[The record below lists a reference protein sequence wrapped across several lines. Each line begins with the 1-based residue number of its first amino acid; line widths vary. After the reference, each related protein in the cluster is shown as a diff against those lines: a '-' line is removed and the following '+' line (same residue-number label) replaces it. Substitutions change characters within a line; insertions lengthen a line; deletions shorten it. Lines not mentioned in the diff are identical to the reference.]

1 MLLAELNK
9 LSPGDESTIMTGL
22 NPNQPRVLV
31 TGDAPSAW
39 DTYRSALNP
48 GTYSPEGQPYV
59 FDLAFCHS
67 REETYGKLRSA
78 RSENRPYAVVF
89 IEIME
94 LSKPDWVDLA
104 RQIRSI
110 DPDAEIVLAT
120 THSDHR
126 LDDLI
131 RRVPPSDKI
140 LVLRKPFHSVE
151 IRQTVLSLWGKWCAE
166 RQLHRFAGE
175 KQLESATP
183 FEPSGSKIVEQQRQ
197 ERNPEA
203 VRDHLQAVLDAI
215 PGCVSWIT
223 SNLQY
228 VGINRYLAELLEIP
242 TEKAVGQMLG
252 FRHGDSD
259 FYRFVEHFFASDLQW
274 DSAHTSAIMQG
285 KQHDFFVVGQKYQSG
300 KEAVFVGLDV
310 TEQKRAEQALRE
322 SEENFRQL
330 AESIGGVFWL
340 VDREMRNVIYV
351 SPGYQELW
359 GRSCEHAYRE
369 PMSWFEAVHSDDRE
383 RVQQALTTSLT
394 DESFNQE
401 YRIVRP
407 DGSVRWVRDRAF
419 PIRNES
425 GEIYRFAGI
434 AEDITES
441 RRADEE
447 RAMLEEHLLNT
458 VLDGIVTINREGV
471 ILALNSTAATLLN
484 VQPGKAV
491 GMHLSTVCGADR
503 EVIADLVEKSIVAGN
518 VVRELPVTFESAGR
532 VWTFTVSVTP
542 LTSGS
547 EEGALLVVRDVSR
560 LRDLEREISDRFS
573 FENIVGKSPQMR
585 RVFEMIRNLAD
596 TDITV
601 LIRGPSG
608 TGKELVAEALHYQ
621 GSGRIGP
628 LVKVNCS
635 ALPETLLE
643 SELFGHVRGAFTG
656 ATRDKVGRFEQAD
669 GGTIFLDEIG
679 DMSPAL
685 QQRLLRVLQ
694 EREIERVGST
704 QTIKIDIRVLA
715 ATNRDLYELVS
726 IGRFREDL
734 YYRLNV
740 VTIHL
745 PPLRERR
752 DDIPLLIQHFLR
764 RSQTHLG
771 RVIKGI
777 APEAM
782 EILLHY
788 DWPGNVRQL
797 ENAIDHA
804 VVLSSDGFIRTECL
818 PPELLRAVRTPLEPR
833 PAVQP
838 TIDRETLQE
847 TLNAV
852 GWNRMRAARR
862 LGISRTTLWK
872 KIKEYELVP
881 PE

>member
-1 MLLAELNK
+1 
-9 LSPGDESTIMTGL
+9 MTGQDFT
-22 NPNQPRVLV
+22 QPRILV
-31 TGDAPSAW
+31 TGDTPSAW

-48 GTYSPEGQPYV
+48 GTNVPEGPPFV
-59 FDLAFCHS
+59 FNLAFCHS
-67 REETYGKLRSA
+67 REETCDRLRSA
-78 RSENRPYAVVF
+78 RLENRPYAVVF
-89 IEIME
+89 VEIMD
-94 LSKPDWVDLA
+94 LSQPDWGNLA
-104 RQIRSI
+104 RGIRAI
-110 DPDAEIVLAT
+110 DSDVEIVLAT
-120 THSDHR
+120 THSDHH
-126 LDDLI
+126 LDDII
-131 RRVPPSDKI
+131 RGVLPFDKI
-140 LVLRKPFHSVE
+140 LVLRKPCHPVE
-151 IRQTVLSLWGKWCAE
+151 IRQLAISLWGKWRAE
-166 RQLHRFAGE
+166 RQLRWIE
-175 KQLESATP
+175 RETQQESAGP
-183 FEPSGSKIVEQQRQ
+183 FESPGSDVPEQDTQQRNQ
-197 ERNPEA
+197 QA
-203 VRDHLQAVLDAI
+203 VEDHLQAVLDAI

-223 SNLQY
+223 SDLRY
-228 VGINRYLAELLEIP
+228 VGINRYLARLLGIP
-242 TEKAVGQMLG
+242 AEQAIGQPVG
-252 FRHGDSD
+252 FKHTDSD
-259 FYRFVEHFFASDLQW
+259 FCRFVERFFASNVQW
-274 DSAHTSAIMQG
+274 DSTQTSGTMQG
-285 KQHDFFVVGQKYQSG
+285 EQHDFFVVGQKYRNS

-310 TEQKRAEQALRE
+310 TEQKRAERALRE
-322 SEENFRQL
+322 SEEDFRQL
-330 AESIGGVFWL
+330 AENIGEVFWL
-340 VDREMRNVIYV
+340 ADKELRKVVYV

-359 GRSCEHAYRE
+359 GRRCEDAYRE
-369 PMSWFEAVHSDDRE
+369 PSSWLETVHPEDRE
-383 RVQQALTTSLT
+383 RVLQALSTVRATGALS
-394 DESFNQE
+394 EVF
-401 YRIVRP
+401 RIIRP
-407 DGSVRWVRDRAF
+407 GGSVRWVRDRAF
-419 PIRNES
+419 PIRDES
-425 GEIYRFAGI
+425 GEVYRYAGI
-434 AEDITES
+434 VEDITDS
-441 RRADEE
+441 RRAEEE

-458 VLDGIVTINREGV
+458 VLDGIVTVNREGV

-484 VQPGKAV
+484 VPPGKAV
-491 GMHLSTVCGADR
+491 GMYLSTVCGSDR

-542 LTSGS
+542 LTSGR
-547 EEGALLVVRDVSR
+547 EDGALLVIRDVSR

-573 FENIVGKSPQMR
+573 FKNIVGKSPQMR

-608 TGKELVAEALHYQ
+608 TGKELVAEALHYH
-621 GSGRIGP
+621 GSGRMGP

-726 IGRFREDL
+726 IGKFREDL

-740 VTIHL
+740 VTIQL

-764 RSQTHLG
+764 RSQAHLG

-777 APEAM
+777 APDAM

-833 PAVQP
+833 PVVQP

-872 KIKEYELVP
+872 KIKEYELIP

>member
-1 MLLAELNK
+1 
-9 LSPGDESTIMTGL
+9 
-22 NPNQPRVLV
+22 
-31 TGDAPSAW
+31 
-39 DTYRSALNP
+39 
-48 GTYSPEGQPYV
+48 
-59 FDLAFCHS
+59 
-67 REETYGKLRSA
+67 
-78 RSENRPYAVVF
+78 
-89 IEIME
+89 
-94 LSKPDWVDLA
+94 
-104 RQIRSI
+104 
-110 DPDAEIVLAT
+110 
-120 THSDHR
+120 
-126 LDDLI
+126 
-131 RRVPPSDKI
+131 
-140 LVLRKPFHSVE
+140 
-151 IRQTVLSLWGKWCAE
+151 
-166 RQLHRFAGE
+166 
-175 KQLESATP
+175 
-183 FEPSGSKIVEQQRQ
+183 
-197 ERNPEA
+197 
-203 VRDHLQAVLDAI
+203 
-215 PGCVSWIT
+215 
-223 SNLQY
+223 
-228 VGINRYLAELLEIP
+228 
-242 TEKAVGQMLG
+242 
-252 FRHGDSD
+252 
-259 FYRFVEHFFASDLQW
+259 
-274 DSAHTSAIMQG
+274 
-285 KQHDFFVVGQKYQSG
+285 
-300 KEAVFVGLDV
+300 
-310 TEQKRAEQALRE
+310 
-322 SEENFRQL
+322 
-330 AESIGGVFWL
+330 
-340 VDREMRNVIYV
+340 
-351 SPGYQELW
+351 
-359 GRSCEHAYRE
+359 
-369 PMSWFEAVHSDDRE
+369 
-383 RVQQALTTSLT
+383 
-394 DESFNQE
+394 
-401 YRIVRP
+401 
-407 DGSVRWVRDRAF
+407 
-419 PIRNES
+419 
-425 GEIYRFAGI
+425 
-434 AEDITES
+434 
-441 RRADEE
+441 
-447 RAMLEEHLLNT
+447 
-458 VLDGIVTINREGV
+458 
-471 ILALNSTAATLLN
+471 
-484 VQPGKAV
+484 
-491 GMHLSTVCGADR
+491 
-503 EVIADLVEKSIVAGN
+503 VIADLVEKSIVAGN